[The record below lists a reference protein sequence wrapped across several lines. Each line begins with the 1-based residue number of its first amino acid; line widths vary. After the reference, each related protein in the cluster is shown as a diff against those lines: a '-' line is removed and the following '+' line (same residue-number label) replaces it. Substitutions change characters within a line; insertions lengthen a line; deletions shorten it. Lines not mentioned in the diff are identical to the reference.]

1 MEVSPMIKIH
11 EDFIVDRKGKR
22 KAVILPYREYE
33 SLLEDLADLAVMA
46 ERRKEKSLPH
56 KDFLARLK
64 KNGQL

>member
-1 MEVSPMIKIH
+1 MIKIH